1 MHAEEA
7 NVIVRF
13 ENDFR
18 LAGEVK
24 STVNLVFLVQTWQ
37 VKFDVVMGRLSNCFP
52 GGSSRQSPV
61 VVVLLF
67 LLADISGLVDAVSV
81 LNPRKGNKTRAAFAR
96 VKSRSS

>member
-18 LAGEVK
+18 LAGVVE
-24 STVNLVFLVQTWQ
+24 SAVNLVFLVQTGK
-37 VKFDVVMGRLSNCFP
+37 VKFDVVMGRLSNSFP
-52 GGSSRQSPV
+52 VGSSRQSPV

-67 LLADISGLVDAVSV
+67 LLADISGLVDAISV
-81 LNPRKGNKTRAAFAR
+81 LDPRKGNKT
-96 VKSRSS
+96 